1 MMISTHSSFREGFM
15 RWGTVLVCLL
25 LLAPAGLTAQ
35 ATSDDVAARLK
46 ALEERLRALEA
57 ELAALKAAQGT
68 PPTPAA
74 AVAGT
79 PIATVAAPAGAPGA
93 PSGQLPVYGGQGAL
107 AKILNPDISVIGDF
121 VGAAGKNSVNP
132 FPSLEMHESEVG
144 LQAIIDPYA
153 RGDFFLSFGHEGVE
167 LEEGYITFSSLPA
180 GLLVKA
186 GKMRSTFGKVNLL
199 HNHTLPWVDRP
210 LATEN
215 LLGGEEG
222 INDAGVS
229 VSRLIPAPGEL
240 FLEAT
245 AQVYRGDS
253 EGIFESS
260 RRSDVAFV
268 GHLKGYR
275 DLTENTNLEIGG
287 SFARGH
293 NDFGSDFV
301 TQAYGFDATLRWK
314 QLRRARYRSFTAR
327 TELTWSRRREPLD
340 VQSAFGYFTSLDYQ
354 LGRRWFLGGRYDWS
368 ERAEDAFL
376 HDSSGSFVLTYW
388 PSEFSQVRGQL
399 RRTRYAEN
407 STAYEL
413 LFQLLFTL
421 GAHGAHPF

>member
-1 MMISTHSSFREGFM
+1 M

-79 PIATVAAPAGAPGA
+79 PIATVAAPAGAPGGPA
-93 PSGQLPVYGGQGAL
+93 GQLPVYGGTTAL
-107 AKILNPDISVIGDF
+107 SKILNPDIGVIGNF
-121 VGAAGKNSVNP
+121 TGAVGRNRVNP
-132 FPSLEMHESEVG
+132 LPSLSLQESEVS
-144 LQAIIDPYA
+144 LQAIVDPYA
-153 RGDFFLSFGHEGVE
+153 RADFFLAFGEEGVE
-167 LEEGYITFSSLPA
+167 VEEGYVTFPALPG

-186 GKMRSTFGKVNLL
+186 GKFRAAFGRQNEW
-199 HNHTLPWVDRP
+199 HNHSLPWIDRP
-210 LATEN
+210 LVAFN
-215 LLGGEEG
+215 LLGGDIGEPDTG
-222 INDAGVS
+222 IKDAGVS

-253 EGIFESS
+253 GTLFESS
-260 RRSDVAFV
+260 QRSDVAAV
-268 GHLKGYR
+268 GHLRAYK
-275 DLTENTNLEIGG
+275 DLTEDTNLEIGG

-314 QLRRARYRSFTAR
+314 PLRRARYRSFIAR

-388 PSEFSQVRGQL
+388 PSEFSGVRGQL

-407 STAYEL
+407 STANEL

>member
-1 MMISTHSSFREGFM
+1 MRSSA
-15 RWGTVLVCLL
+15 VLVCLL
-25 LLAPAGLTAQ
+25 LLAPAGLAAQ
-35 ATSDDVAARLK
+35 ATSEEVAARLA

-57 ELAALKAAQGT
+57 ELAALKAGQAA
-68 PPTPAA
+68 PPAA
-74 AVAGT
+74 AAPVAS
-79 PIATVAAPAGAPGA
+79 VAAPAGAPGG

-121 VGAAGKNSVNP
+121 IGAAGKNSVNP

-144 LQAIIDPYA
+144 FQAIIDPYA

-167 LEEGYITFSSLPA
+167 LEEGYITFTSLPA

-186 GKMRSTFGKVNLL
+186 GKMRADFGKINTR
-199 HNHTLPWVDRP
+199 HNHTLSWIDRP

-215 LLGGEEG
+215 LLAGEEG

-229 VSRLIPAPGEL
+229 LSRLLPAPGDT
-240 FLEAT
+240 FLEVT
-245 AQVYRGDS
+245 GQVLRGDS

-260 RRSDVAFV
+260 RRSDVAVV

-275 DLTENTNLEIGG
+275 DLTENTNLEMGG
-287 SFARGH
+287 SIARGH

-301 TQAYGFDATLRWK
+301 TQLYGFDATLRWK
-314 QLRRARYRSFTAR
+314 PLRRSIYRSFIAR

-340 VQSAFGYFTSLDYQ
+340 VQSAFGYFASLDYK

-368 ERAEDAFL
+368 ERAVDADL
-376 HDSSGSFVLTYW
+376 HDSGGSVVLTYW

-413 LFQLLFTL
+413 LFQLLFNL